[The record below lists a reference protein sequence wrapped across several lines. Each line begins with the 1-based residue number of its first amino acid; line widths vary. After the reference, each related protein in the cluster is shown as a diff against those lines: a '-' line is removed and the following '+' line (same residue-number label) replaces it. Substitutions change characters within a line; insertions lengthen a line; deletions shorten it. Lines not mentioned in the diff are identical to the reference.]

1 MRKERWKLIH
11 YRAASHQLFD
21 LDRAAS
27 HQLFDLEEDPH
38 GFRNLFAG
46 KADVAVELEG

>member
-11 YRAASHQLFD
+11 Y
-21 LDRAAS
+21 RAAS